1 MFWLCCI
8 LLHPWQLEAVVFCYL
23 SFSCLAVVD
32 LQSKMSWEVGAFF
45 IFHNDTGRSF
55 YVCHVAKKPP
65 LKIHLV
71 ACQVKFSVVQLYLM
85 FAGGKIQLSQQ
96 MHHVS
101 AGVTCFKS
109 YLA

>member
-1 MFWLCCI
+1 M
-8 LLHPWQLEAVVFCYL
+8 
-23 SFSCLAVVD
+23 
-32 LQSKMSWEVGAFF
+32 
-45 IFHNDTGRSF
+45 FHNDTGRSF
-55 YVCHVAKKPP
+55 YVCHIAKTQKT

-85 FAGGKIQLSQQ
+85 SAGGKIQLSQQ

-101 AGVTCFKS
+101 AGVTCSFKS